1 MATLSDELQNLINQ
15 YNSVQAY
22 TPKTADQIRT
32 QAEGEYQSLY
42 DQRRRSVQQQ
52 QERSDLALQQ
62 QLAGLG
68 RTYDKAR
75 EASIKDYNT
84 RYSQAAR
91 QQLSRGMQRSSYGA
105 QVLANIDLA
114 GAEAQ
119 NDLWERQTEA
129 EGNIEQQ
136 RTQLAQQLADQLAG
150 FDADQAADV
159 LNRIRQLEDQE
170 YERGVTNQNTKNQL
184 SAQIYQFIY
193 QAERDKVADE
203 QWQKKFDESVRQF
216 NTTHSKSS
224 GGGGSSSKK
233 KTATVNL
240 GLKPF
245 NQTKPVDELLS
256 LANNTGKTTTNSQAS
271 GAVAGAVSKITSRTA
286 GGVAKLNKNVN
297 MTK

>member
-15 YNSVQAY
+15 YNSYQAY
-22 TPKTADQIRT
+22 TPKTAEQIKE

-42 DQRRRSVQQQ
+42 DQRRRTAQQQ

-75 EASIKDYNT
+75 EASVRDYNT

-105 QVLANIDLA
+105 QVLANIGLA

-203 QWQKKFDESVRQF
+203 QWQKQFDESVRQF
-216 NTTHSKSS
+216 DETHKKSPG
-224 GGGGSSSKK
+224 GGGGSKK
-233 KTATVNL
+233 KATAPT
-240 GLKPF
+240 
-245 NQTKPVDELLS
+245 
-256 LANNTGKTTTNSQAS
+256 KTTQVQQQSAYDQFMDQGPKTAYDTSAFVVS
-271 GAVAGAVSKITSRTA
+271 GTSEKFNPVTSTRVTSKNDKIA
-286 GGVAKLNKNVN
+286 AQKAKLK
-297 MTK
+297 